1 MSFGK
6 VMLWSV
12 IGLPIIW
19 FVTDLL
25 VAMLIGPIVSDAM
38 IMGIEAVEAIALAV
52 SIIILAVFIKH
63 ALRLVR
69 R

>member
-1 MSFGK
+1 MSFRK
-6 VMLWSV
+6 VILWAV

-25 VAMLIGPIVSDAM
+25 VAILVGPIVGDAM
-38 IMGIEAVEAIALAV
+38 IMSVQAVDAIAAAV
-52 SIIILAVFIKH
+52 SIIIVVLVINH
-63 ALRLVR
+63 TMRLVR